1 MPHETSLIQRFRQA
15 VLDAGSLEKSV
26 LNAAESSVRTSPGIN
41 ASDETAI
48 IRATLNSLIAKGH
61 FSEADA
67 AGVVEAIFTKLDL
80 FREASLASGLG
91 VNSQMLDDA
100 ERVVRSLPENKSA
113 DEAVIAKAVAD
124 LLVEQELLTQ
134 FQASQLLM
142 GRKNFS

>member
-80 FREASLASGLG
+80 FREASLASGL
-91 VNSQMLDDA
+91 V
-100 ERVVRSLPENKSA
+100 
-113 DEAVIAKAVAD
+113 
-124 LLVEQELLTQ
+124 
-134 FQASQLLM
+134 
-142 GRKNFS
+142 